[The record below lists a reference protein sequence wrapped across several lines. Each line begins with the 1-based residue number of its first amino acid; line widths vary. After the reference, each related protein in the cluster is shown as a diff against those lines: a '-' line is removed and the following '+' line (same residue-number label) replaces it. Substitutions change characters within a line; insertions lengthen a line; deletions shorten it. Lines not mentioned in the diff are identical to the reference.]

1 MQYAAIHNRI
11 FKGKPTDFMKE
22 EQKEELYNPFI
33 QEFSFKMNLDDD
45 DDMSGK
51 QTSASYWPKVKA

>member
-11 FKGKPTDFMKE
+11 FKGKPTDSMKE
-22 EQKEELYNPFI
+22 EQNEELYNPFI

-51 QTSASYWPKVKA
+51 QTSASY